1 MKSKEIIVQDIKEEM
16 RPGYKLTKAGWIPEG
31 WTYDTIG
38 KSLKIVNS
46 KRKPI
51 SEDIRKT
58 MQGEYPY
65 YGPTRIQDYID
76 EYHYEGE
83 FALIA
88 EDGDHFLKYR
98 EVAMTQFANGKFNV
112 NNHAHAIKGTEKCE
126 TKWFYWYYNR
136 RSVFSHLTR
145 QGAGRYKLNKG
156 SLELLPIAYPIK
168 EEQKRIIKIL
178 DTWLFSINTLKNLIS
193 QKQQKKKAL
202 MQQLL
207 TGKKRFPAFTKATAG
222 KPGFDGEWKEVHLK
236 DLFKRITRKN
246 TEKNTNVV
254 TISAQRGL
262 VLQDTYFKKN
272 IASEITDN
280 YFLLQKDEFAYNKSY
295 SNGYPMGAIKR
306 LKVLDKAVVTTL
318 YICFDAIDPTQT
330 SRDFFEHFFEEGHLN
345 RGLKKVANEGGRAHG
360 LLNVTP
366 KDFFNLQL
374 KAPEYD
380 EQEKIAEVLNAASK
394 EIELLNQKLDALK
407 DQKKGLM
414 QQLLTGKK
422 RLKLTET

>member
-1 MKSKEIIVQDIKEEM
+1 MGAVQEEIK
-16 RPGYKLTKAGWIPEG
+16 PGYKLTKAGPIPIDWNEVALG
-31 WTYDTIG
+31 AIVEKKAPIVYGIVQAGPHVENGVPYIKTTDLKGFDLNELQKTSESIAKRYKRSEVKPNDIVMALRGDLPSSMIVPEELERANLTQGTARIRVSSDYHS
-38 KSLKIVNS
+38 KYIDYSIHSLFVRKRIHAVS
-46 KRKPI
+46 KGSTFKEISLDELRKLKVLVPDDLEEQSRISYCLSKWDKAIENLTQLI
-51 SEDIRKT
+51 SE
-58 MQGEYPY
+58 
-65 YGPTRIQDYID
+65 
-76 EYHYEGE
+76 
-83 FALIA
+83 
-88 EDGDHFLKYR
+88 
-98 EVAMTQFANGKFNV
+98 
-112 NNHAHAIKGTEKCE
+112 
-126 TKWFYWYYNR
+126 
-136 RSVFSHLTR
+136 
-145 QGAGRYKLNKG
+145 
-156 SLELLPIAYPIK
+156 
-168 EEQKRIIKIL
+168 
-178 DTWLFSINTLKNLIS
+178 
-193 QKQQKKKAL
+193 KQQKKKAL
-202 MQQLL
+202 MHALL
-207 TGKKRFPAFTKATAG
+207 TGKKRFL
-222 KPGFDGEWKEVHLK
+222 GFDGEWKEVHLK

-318 YICFDAIDPTQT
+318 YICFDAIDPAQT

-374 KAPEYD
+374 IVPEFN
-380 EQEKIAEVLNAASK
+380 EQQKIAEVLNAASK
-394 EIELLNQKLDALK
+394 EIELLYQKLDALK

-422 RLKLTET
+422 RLKF